1 VTLTERPRFLMV
13 PGIGLA
19 AEDWERTMGRL
30 TSRGVD
36 PRGPGGGAATGV
48 RRPAHRRWPGPS
60 ADPRAATWLGPT
72 ALAGNRGARDARPG
86 PLPCPP
92 VVPDA
97 ANQEIAEL
105 LSMTGPA
112 VLRE

>member
-36 PRGPGGGAATGV
+36 PRGPGGGAATGDGDPLTAGGPD
-48 RRPAHRRWPGPS
+48 RRPTPGQPRGWALRRWL
-60 ADPRAATWLGPT
+60 ATAAHETLG
-72 ALAGNRGARDARPG
+72 RV
-86 PLPCPP
+86 PCL
-92 VVPDA
+92 VH
-97 ANQEIAEL
+97 Q
-105 LSMTGPA
+105 
-112 VLRE
+112 